1 MKILE
6 LLRAQLA
13 ELTEKRN
20 TALAQMDAAAEA
32 AQAEN
37 RSALNTDEE
46 AIFAAAEADVVRFD
60 AEIEPLVERI
70 TSLEKLQERTERAQ
84 AGAAHRRPIVPG
96 ASTIGADD
104 VRHMGHREIADA
116 IVRSAESRD
125 LDPSYARQ
133 ILRRHSDLKDLEWA
147 RNLAF
152 RATDVYESAWKK
164 LVTGRELELTAEERT
179 AMSVGTSAN
188 GGYLVPTHLDPTIM
202 LTNSG
207 SSNALRAISRVVTLS
222 RENTW
227 NGVTSA
233 GVTASWDAELAEV
246 SDDSPTVG
254 TAQIPTYMARAFVQA
269 SAEAVDDIEGL
280 ASDILMLFGDAR
292 DRLEGAAHCTGT
304 GSAQPTGIFTAITGS
319 QMVTSTTAATIGL
332 VDLQAV
338 RRAVPVRF
346 RGNST
351 WVYAPTYGDAIKA
364 LGTALSAS
372 YSTDITQGNT
382 QTLLGRPVVESDDA
396 PTTQTT
402 TTKDPELILGD
413 FRNFVIVDKPGSTSI
428 EYIPHLFNTSN
439 NLPDGR
445 RGWFMRFRSGSDSVN
460 DAAFRLLADKTSA

>member
-13 ELTEKRN
+13 ELTEKRSAAIA
-20 TALAQMDAAAEA
+20 TMDAAAEA

-37 RSALNTDEE
+37 RSALNADEE
-46 AIFAAAEADVVRFD
+46 AIFAAAEADVVKID
-60 AEIEPLVERI
+60 ADIAPLAERI
-70 TSLEKLQERTERAQ
+70 KSLEDLEERTARAQ
-84 AGAAHRRPIVPG
+84 VGASHRRPIVPG
-96 ASTIGADD
+96 ANTIGADD
-104 VRHMGHREIADA
+104 VRTMGFREIDDA
-116 IVRSAESRD
+116 IARSVESRD
-125 LDPSYARQ
+125 IDAAHARQ
-133 ILRRHSDLKDLEWA
+133 ILKRHRDLKDLEWA
-147 RNLAF
+147 RGLAF

-164 LVTGRELELTAEERT
+164 MVTGREIELTAEERT

-188 GGYLVPTHLDPTIM
+188 GGYLVPTHLDPTLIM
-202 LTNSG
+202 TNTG
-207 SSNALRAISRVVTLS
+207 SANAIRAISRVVTLT

-233 GVTASWDAELAEV
+233 GVSASWDAELAEV

-254 TAQIPTYMARAFVQA
+254 QSQVPTYMARAFVHA
-269 SAEAVDDIEGL
+269 SAESIDDIEGL
-280 ASDILMLFGDAR
+280 ASDVLMLFSDAR
-292 DRLEGAAHCTGT
+292 DRLEGAAHATGS

-319 QMVTSTTAATIGL
+319 QLVTSTTAATIGL

-338 RRAVPVRF
+338 RRALGIRF
-346 RGNST
+346 RNNST
-351 WVYAPTYGDAIKA
+351 WVLNPIYGDAIKA
-364 LGTALSAS
+364 LGTAISAS
-372 YSTDITQGNT
+372 YSTDITQANT
-382 QTLLGRPVVESDDA
+382 QSLLGRPVVETDDA

-402 TTKDPELILGD
+402 TAKDPEVILGD

-428 EYIPHLFNTSN
+428 EYIPHLFNTAN

-460 DAAFRLLADKTSA
+460 DAGFRLLADKTSA